1 MLNKEEIQEI
11 KQYIKKQ
18 SKKMKEGSTTANA
31 PGFLSV
37 KAFSSDP
44 DSEGTQNI
52 DVTDDQYAYSIK
64 APKEKINF
72 VKLHELNYKE
82 FKEDQSATQ
91 SQKINSRI
99 LEANRTLREISRALN
114 HSLKLKQESTADSVK
129 YWKKTN
135 EAIDKIR
142 QRVAEINFKAGK
154 LAGLKEGVSEDVEQK
169 ILSLLKQA
177 GLQVQTQDV
186 EYRILEAQFDIM
198 VNGEPH
204 ALNFNQGDLV
214 YEGYEEDEPLGNIYT
229 QPTEVVTNLQ
239 KIFGNE

>member
-1 MLNKEEIQEI
+1 MLSKEEIQEI
-11 KQYIKKQ
+11 KRFVKKQ
-18 SKKMKEGSTTANA
+18 SKKMKEGSTTAGV
-31 PGFLSV
+31 PGFLSA

-52 DVTDDQYAYSIK
+52 DVTDDQYAYSVK
-64 APKEKINF
+64 APKKKIHF
-72 VKLHELNYKE
+72 VKLHEVNYKE

-91 SQKINSRI
+91 SQKINSKI

-114 HSLKLKQESTADSVK
+114 HSLKLKQESTTDNVK

-169 ILSLLKQA
+169 ILNLIRQA
-177 GLQVQTQDV
+177 GLQVQTQDT

-198 VNGEPH
+198 INGEPH

-214 YEGYEEDEPLGNIYT
+214 YEGYDKDEPLGNIFT
-229 QPTEVVTNLQ
+229 QPTEVVSNL
-239 KIFGNE
+239 KKLFGNE